1 MDFLSDE
8 EKNILRDLIKTEIET
23 LNYYDRLSDLD
34 ISENAYNLEYMYL
47 VNKIRTNHE
56 LVKELYNIFIN
67 KGINAEIRDYWKE
80 MTNCLLGNDSD
91 EFCDIIVEK
100 FSNYID
106 MSFLE
111 YKDEDTKLISGENWY
126 VMLNNIIAEVMAC
139 DIKLIYIEEL
149 LKLGRNGNNNF
160 IKKAYLEIYK
170 YPLVEENLLFRNFD
184 FSNFRDFN
192 FCDCIEKLHADEED
206 CLLAASSIVSDLND
220 KLYMTFYNK
229 ENYNGLEEELFC
241 KMIGYYKVF
250 DIDTSDEFES
260 FVNQLRIVQHDYN
273 IRRFLEVS
281 FKRYH
286 QSKGR
291 YR

>member
-111 YKDEDTKLISGENWY
+111 YKDEDTKLISGETWY
-126 VMLNNIIAEVMAC
+126 VMLNNIIAEVMV
-139 DIKLIYIEEL
+139 IIIL
-149 LKLGRNGNNNF
+149 
-160 IKKAYLEIYK
+160 
-170 YPLVEENLLFRNFD
+170 
-184 FSNFRDFN
+184 
-192 FCDCIEKLHADEED
+192 
-206 CLLAASSIVSDLND
+206 
-220 KLYMTFYNK
+220 
-229 ENYNGLEEELFC
+229 
-241 KMIGYYKVF
+241 
-250 DIDTSDEFES
+250 
-260 FVNQLRIVQHDYN
+260 
-273 IRRFLEVS
+273 
-281 FKRYH
+281 
-286 QSKGR
+286 
-291 YR
+291 

>member
-1 MDFLSDE
+1 MDFLSDA

-80 MTNCLLGNDSD
+80 MANCLLGDDSD

-106 MSFLE
+106 ISFLE

-126 VMLNNIIAEVMAC
+126 VMLNNVITEVMAC

-192 FCDCIEKLHADEED
+192 FYDCIEKLHADEED

-220 KLYMTFYNK
+220 KLYMIFYNK

-250 DIDTSDEFES
+250 DIDTSDEFDS
-260 FVNQLRIVQHDYN
+260 FVNQLQIVQHDYN